1 MLKKIL
7 SVISASV
14 IMMSAVNVSAETISE
29 EYSRS
34 YVLMEA
40 ETHTVIRENNGLV
53 QQAYDSSPCGGSHGQ
68 GRAVS

>member
-1 MLKKIL
+1 MLKKIQ

-40 ETHTVIRENNGLV
+40 ETHTVISKKNGNKRVKMATNNKLM
-53 QQAYDSSPCGGSHGQ
+53 PIN
-68 GRAVS
+68 R

>member
-40 ETHTVIRENNGLV
+40 DTYR
-53 QQAYDSSPCGGSHGQ
+53 YP
-68 GRAVS
+68 